1 MMLILLT
8 LSLLK
13 ELQDNMDGNAIFSI
27 LGKKLMT
34 HGFSDNVIKE
44 IVNDV
49 QHIFTAEY
57 LIENQCIVSLPLV
70 RDTLKYLSIKVLGH

>member
-57 LIENQCIVSLPLV
+57 LIENQCIVLLPLI
-70 RDTLKYLSIKVLGH
+70 RDTLKYLCIKVLGH